1 MYFQDL
7 EILNTAF
14 THKSYTNENLRYVQH
29 NERLEFLG
37 DSVLSL
43 ITVEILYAQF
53 PHYDE
58 GKLSRIKSMLVSEK
72 TLSEI
77 ARQLHLSQ
85 YLLVGKGEKSSGGLS
100 RDSNLANLL
109 EAFLGAIYLDQGFS
123 VAKNWLSPFL
133 QKYIVSLEEKKQ
145 FKDSK
150 SALQE
155 WSQKKFKIV
164 PKYTILEETGPDH
177 QKKFL
182 IEVSVLKYKAIGE
195 GVTKRKAEADA
206 AQKLLFMLKANKK

>member
-1 MYFQDL
+1 
-7 EILNTAF
+7 
-14 THKSYTNENLRYVQH
+14 
-29 NERLEFLG
+29 
-37 DSVLSL
+37 
-43 ITVEILYAQF
+43 
-53 PHYDE
+53 
-58 GKLSRIKSMLVSEK
+58 
-72 TLSEI
+72 
-77 ARQLHLSQ
+77 
-85 YLLVGKGEKSSGGLS
+85 
-100 RDSNLANLL
+100 L